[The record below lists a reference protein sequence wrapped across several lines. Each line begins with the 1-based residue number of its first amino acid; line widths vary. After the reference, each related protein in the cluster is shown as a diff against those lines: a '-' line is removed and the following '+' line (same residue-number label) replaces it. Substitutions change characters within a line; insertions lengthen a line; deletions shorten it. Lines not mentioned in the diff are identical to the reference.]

1 MSTRATIACKQEDGR
16 YAAIYLHFD
25 GYQEH
30 AGRVLN
36 EHYTSI
42 ESARTLVAGGD
53 IRSLANDGT
62 PERFT
67 DGNRTVVMP
76 TRAALHEFARNC
88 GTEYV
93 YLFENGCWDCMRI

>member
-25 GYQEH
+25 GYHDH
-30 AGRVLN
+30 AGRVLK

-42 ESARTLVAGGD
+42 ESAQMLVAGGD

-67 DGNRTVVMP
+67 DGKRTVVMP

-93 YLFENGCWDCMRI
+93 YIFEDDAWHCHKL